1 MKFAGKIKNGTLKL
15 EDSYGFKD
23 YLFTLEGEVEV
34 EVKPS
39 EIRHS
44 SQQNSY
50 YRVIVRILGKEI
62 GYNEEEMHKTLKEK
76 FDIGSSPTCVDHMIK
91 KIDRRDMILNQRDEI
106 EFVKVDF
113 QIIRS

>member
-1 MKFAGKIKNGTLKL
+1 MKFSGKIKNGTLKL

-39 EIRHS
+39 QMGHS

-76 FDIGSSPTCVDHMIK
+76 FDIVSTKDLSKEEFTEYIENIYRWASMDMGIVLPNPT
-91 KIDRRDMILNQRDEI
+91 RQ
-106 EFVKVDF
+106 
-113 QIIRS
+113 S